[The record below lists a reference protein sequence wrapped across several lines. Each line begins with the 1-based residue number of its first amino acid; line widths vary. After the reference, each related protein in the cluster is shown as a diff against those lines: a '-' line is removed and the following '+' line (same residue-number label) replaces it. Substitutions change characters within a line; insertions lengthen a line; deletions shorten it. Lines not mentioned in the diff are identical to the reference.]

1 MPANESGQ
9 ENKMKKYVRLV
20 VLAIIAVALITTVL
34 GGFYRVDEQEA
45 AVVTMFGKVV
55 RTDTAGRYSDKA
67 VHQAVNE
74 CEDQDT
80 GQEHRNEHLV

>member
-55 RTDTAGRYSDKA
+55 RTDTAGLYFKIPWVQIRRHTAPVSD
-67 VHQAVNE
+67 
-74 CEDQDT
+74 T
-80 GQEHRNEHLV
+80 S